1 MPSPTKISDCMHRNP
16 LTITADASLMK
27 AISIIVEHK
36 LTGLTVIDEAGEVVG
51 ILSELDCIQA
61 VLAALYND
69 GGPDHLQV
77 EDVMVTTINTCSSG
91 DSIVE
96 VAREMVQTRQRRR
109 PVLENGKL
117 IGQVSSNN
125 ILWAVMEHARRNT
138 LGG

>member
-1 MPSPTKISDCMHRNP
+1 MPSPTRINDCMHRNP
-16 LTITADASLMK
+16 LTIKSDASLMK

-36 LTGLTVIDEAGEVVG
+36 LTGLTVTNDQREVIG

-61 VLAALYND
+61 VLTALYND

-77 EDVMVTTINTCSSG
+77 CDVMVSSVNTCTSD

-96 VAREMVQTRQRRR
+96 VAREMVETRQRRR
-109 PVLENGKL
+109 PVLANGKL

-125 ILWAVMEHARRNT
+125 ILWAVMEHSRRKSR
-138 LGG
+138 GG

>member
-1 MPSPTKISDCMHRNP
+1 MPSPTKVSDCMHRNP
-16 LTITADASLMK
+16 LTIKADASLMK

-36 LTGLTVIDEAGEVVG
+36 LTGLTVTNDDGAVVG

-77 EDVMVTTINTCSSG
+77 QEVMVSTVNTCTSD

-96 VAREMVQTRQRRR
+96 VAREMVETRQRRR

-125 ILWAVMEHARRNT
+125 ILWAVMEHSRRGNW
-138 LGG
+138 GN